1 MLYSYCKAF
10 SISPAEAQNTPMK
23 LMLTMLNIH
32 SEVETMKHKE
42 MEKEVKKHDRQHQR
56 IR

>member
-23 LMLTMLNIH
+23 LMLTMLHIH
-32 SEVETMKHKE
+32 SEVETIKHKE
-42 MEKEVKKHDRQHQR
+42 MEKEAKKYDR
-56 IR
+56 